1 MINKKVKTSFVVFL
15 LILVLTVLACG
26 CSANENSANDVN
38 AAGQVETET
47 VSQNQNSLTNDDSS
61 DKDSTSNSIDID
73 LTKLNS
79 LMTYSEVFNI
89 VVTPEDYVGKTIKMS
104 GKFSTYMN
112 FDNNENRF
120 SVIIQDATECCEQ
133 GLEFLWTGDHKYP
146 DDYPKLGTEITV
158 TGVFQPYEEH
168 GYTWYHLICDDI
180 EINE

>member
-1 MINKKVKTSFVVFL
+1 MINKKVKTSFVTFL
-15 LILVLTVLACG
+15 LILVLIVVISG
-26 CSANENSANDVN
+26 CSAKENNSNDKNSVD
-38 AAGQVETET
+38 QTKTEI
-47 VSQNQNSLTNDDSS
+47 VSQNLNETVNGGSS
-61 DKDSTSNSIDID
+61 DKDKASKFIDID

-89 VVTPEDYVGKTIKMS
+89 VVTPEEYVGKTIKMS

-112 FDNNENRF
+112 FDNNEHRY
-120 SVIIQDATECCEQ
+120 SVIIQDATECCEE
-133 GLEFLWTGDHKYP
+133 GLEFVWKGDHKYP

-168 GYTWYHLICDDI
+168 GYTWYHLVCDDI